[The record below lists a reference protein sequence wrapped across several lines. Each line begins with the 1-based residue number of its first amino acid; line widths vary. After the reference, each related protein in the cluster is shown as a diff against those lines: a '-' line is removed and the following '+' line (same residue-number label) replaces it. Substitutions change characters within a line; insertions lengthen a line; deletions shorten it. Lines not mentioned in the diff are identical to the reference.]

1 MAIREYKCSC
11 GVLTEKIIFDSKSI
25 PPAITCPKCQGEAV
39 HLVMP
44 TSISL
49 GRSTFSEAPI
59 DVMIGKD
66 SDRRWEDI
74 NKRQEIRD
82 KVRKETGSQG
92 LSMTGRG
99 EFAPVTEDTKV
110 KRTES
115 VEVLTQ
121 SGHRQTFD
129 SPADK
134 KILGA

>member
-1 MAIREYKCSC
+1 MAIREYKCAC
-11 GVLTEKIIFDSKSI
+11 GVLTEKIIFDAKNI
-25 PPAITCPKCQGEAV
+25 PSTIICPKCQGEAT

-59 DVMIGKD
+59 DVIIGKD

-74 NKRQEIRD
+74 NRRQELRD
-82 KVRKETGSQG
+82 KVRKETGSMG
-92 LSMTGRG
+92 LSMVGRD
-99 EFAPVTEDTKV
+99 EFAPIGEETKA

-115 VEVLTQ
+115 TEVLEK
-121 SGHRQTFD
+121 SGHKQTFD
-129 SPADK
+129 EPSDA

>member
-1 MAIREYKCSC
+1 MALREYKCAC
-11 GVLTEKIIFDSKSI
+11 GVLTEKIIFGTNDI
-25 PPAITCPKCQGEAV
+25 PQVIPCPKCGAEAAY
-39 HLVMP
+39 LAIP

-74 NKRQEIRD
+74 NKRQEVRD

-99 EFAPVTEDTKV
+99 EFTPVTEDTKA
-110 KRTES
+110 KRAES
-115 VEVLTQ
+115 VEVLSQ
-121 SGHRQTFD
+121 SGHKQTFD
-129 SPADK
+129 SPADQ